1 MADKLHIHVKVID
14 PNRII
19 FEGETEYVMVPGR
32 VGTIGILP
40 NHAPM
45 FAELTKGDL
54 YIAQPN
60 EQVLPI
66 DSGILKVRG
75 DDVVILVGLGG

>member
-1 MADKLHIHVKVID
+1 MADKQHIHIKIID
-14 PNRII
+14 PNKVV
-19 FEGETEYVMVPGR
+19 FEGETEYVLAPGR
-32 VGTIGILP
+32 KGTIGIMP
-40 NHAPM
+40 SHTPM
-45 FAELTKGDL
+45 FAELIKGDL

-75 DDVVILVGLGG
+75 DDVVILIGLGE